1 MNILYTSI
9 QFFDQSSGNIDNWF
23 WDFGDNTFQ
32 YSQPNPTHTYKD
44 SIGIVEVKLVV
55 IDDVG
60 CRDTTIK
67 QLWIENEF
75 WIYIP
80 NSFTPNNDGINDNF
94 CLSYNGI
101 LIETFYFNI
110 FDRYSNLVYATNN
123 INDLK
128 CLSNNG
134 WDGLNFKTGN
144 ELPMGTYIYE
154 IYFQDFEGWKHKE
167 VGHLQLIR

>member
-1 MNILYTSI
+1 MQTVTTDLPNFFTITKENFPSSIKILFP
-9 QFFDQSSGNIDNWF
+9 FFL
-23 WDFGDNTFQ
+23 T
-32 YSQPNPTHTYKD
+32 
-44 SIGIVEVKLVV
+44 
-55 IDDVG
+55 
-60 CRDTTIK
+60 
-67 QLWIENEF
+67 
-75 WIYIP
+75 
-80 NSFTPNNDGINDNF
+80 
-94 CLSYNGI
+94 
-101 LIETFYFNI
+101 ETFYFNI